1 MICCNI
7 CIIEEKATAAGQVF
21 RSRRIYH
28 EKGSLADNTAKE
40 PFQTALTCISQL
52 TASGQT

>member
-21 RSRRIYH
+21 RRRRVSMK
-28 EKGSLADNTAKE
+28 KGSLADNTAKE